1 MTDLTNGILTNL
13 LSEFIIVV
21 LGVLFAQFILAR
33 WDEWRYG
40 GWQVVVMDR
49 NGQEHRRAISP
60 RKAKQLLDEPA
71 DLSVFLKGVVS
82 AYGQVSV
89 DLITEGRT
97 LGLLQQDH
105 TARRFT
111 VDLRRDPS
119 SVAHHAPI
127 TDFATN

>member
-1 MTDLTNGILTNL
+1 MSDISRGVLTNL
-13 LSEFIIVV
+13 LSEFIVV
-21 LGVLFAQFILAR
+21 VIGVLVAQFILAR

-49 NGQEHRRAISP
+49 QGQEHRRPISA

-82 AYGQVSV
+82 AYSQVSV

-97 LGLLQQDH
+97 LGLLQEDRA
-105 TARRFT
+105 ARRFT
-111 VDLRRDPS
+111 VDLRRDP
-119 SVAHHAPI
+119 AA
-127 TDFATN
+127 ATH